1 MSTSEN
7 NSEMISVNTNTIHH
21 IKMSNIS
28 KLTTHNYLT
37 WKLQVHSLLDGYELV
52 HHLDESKSVPP
63 ATITEGTTTSTNP
76 DYTKWRRQ
84 DKLIYSALIGS
95 LSSSVQPIVGRT
107 TTAAQIWTKLA
118 NTYAN
123 PSRTHIR
130 NVKDQLKL
138 YTKGSK
144 SVDEYIQGI
153 VTRFD
158 QLALLGSELEHDDQ
172 IEHIL
177 DGLPEEF
184 KPVIDQ
190 IAAKDTPPQITEVH
204 EKLLNYEAKLLSKS
218 QAALSTFSPVTANVV
233 QHNNNNNGNQQNN
246 NRNNNNGKRYN
257 NYNNSWNSNQYQQR
271 SDSRVSKPYLGK
283 CQYCNTQGHSAR
295 RCPQLQALQM
305 STPPPANPFRPW
317 QPRANVAVG
326 SPYILDSGATHHLTA
341 DLNNLS
347 LHQPYNGGDD
357 VMIAD
362 GSTMTIS
369 HTGSALLPN
378 QTRSL
383 LLDKI
388 LCVPDIQKNLIS
400 VYRLCNTNQVSVEFF
415 PASFQVKDLST
426 GVPLLQGRTKNELY
440 EWPVTSSQA
449 VAMVSSS
456 GPKASLINWH
466 SRLGHP
472 SSSVLQ
478 TIISKFLLP
487 ISSSSQKQQSCS
499 DCLINKTHK
508 LPFSQTSIVSH
519 RPLEY
524 IFTDVWTSPIHS
536 VDNHKYYLV
545 LVDHF
550 TRYTWLYPLL
560 RKSDVKSVFTAFK
573 ALVENKF
580 QNQIGTLFSD
590 NGGEFVAL
598 RSFLSNAGITHLTS
612 PPHTPEHNGL
622 AERKHRHIVETGLT
636 LMSTAS
642 VPKEY
647 WSYAFSTAVYLI
659 NRMPTPLLSMQSPFQ
674 KLFGS
679 PPNYEKLRVFGCL
692 CFPWLRPY
700 TRHKLEDRSQRCV
713 FIGYSTSQSAYF
725 CLHPPTARV
734 YVSRH
739 VQFDEETFPFKASQP
754 PHRENVMAEHPPPS
768 MIPITQLPVMPP
780 SSVTAPPLPTT
791 GQLGNREQQP
801 LSAHD
806 EEDGN
811 PIDNVGQ
818 LQTGPTFQLNQAQ
831 STEAQSTEAQSTE
844 AQSTESQSTEAQST
858 ETAHQSTV
866 HHRSPHTM
874 PSSTTVPTME
884 SPASSPASPPL
895 ETGSPR
901 LDLHPPSSPSSHT
914 QVSSSNP
921 SSSSSPFSEPTAH
934 SENGSQTS
942 PQPIPNPL
950 EPTAPR
956 QNELNPTTQLQPQT
970 KSNPRQAVSQP
981 QNQNRAPPQ
990 NIHNMKTRAKNN
1002 ITKPNQKLSL
1012 TVAANLH
1019 RPPEPTTIVQALK
1032 DKNWSRACSSEFDAL
1047 MGNHTWDLVPPHAA
1061 QNIVGCKWVFTTKYL
1076 SNGLLERYKAR
1087 LVAKGFHQQY
1097 GKDYAETFS
1106 PVIKSTT
1113 IRLVLDVATA
1123 KNWPIKQLDVNN
1135 AFLQGELTEEVYMS
1149 QPPGFV
1155 DKDRPSY
1162 VCRLHKP
1169 IYGLKQAPRAWYMA
1183 LKQFL
1188 LSSGFTNS
1196 MADTSLFILS
1206 SGSTITYVLVYV
1218 DDILVTGD
1226 NAIMVSN
1233 VLASFADRF
1242 SIKDPTDLHYFLGI
1256 EVTRS
1261 PRGLHLMQRKYIMD
1275 LLNKNNM
1282 LDAKPVTTPLP
1293 TTPKLTLLTGEKLPD
1308 ASQYRSVV
1316 GSLQYLSFTRPDI
1329 AYAVNRL
1336 SQFVHQPTDAHWN
1349 AAKRVLRYLAGT
1361 PTHGIQLTA
1370 SSPMTLHA
1378 FSDADWAGDTEDYVS
1393 TNGYLIYLGRNPI
1406 SWSSKK
1412 QRGVAR
1418 SSTESEYRAVANT
1431 AAEVRWLCSL
1441 LFEMK
1446 ISLPTA
1452 PVIYCDNIGA
1462 TYLCANPVFHSRMKH
1477 IALDY
1482 HFVRNQ
1488 IQDGMLRVSHVSTD
1502 DQLADTLTKPLSRS
1516 RFQQAC
1522 IKIGVAKLPPS

>member
-1 MSTSEN
+1 MSSFEN
-7 NSEMISVNTNTIHH
+7 ASQTISINSNTLLH
-21 IKMSNIS
+21 INMSNVS
-28 KLTTHNYLT
+28 KLTTQNYLM
-37 WKLQVHSLLDGYELV
+37 WKLQVYSLLDGYELV
-52 HHLDESKSVPP
+52 DHLDESKEAPSPTV
-63 ATITEGTTTSTNP
+63 TVGTTTSTNP

-95 LSSSVQPIVGRT
+95 ISSAVQPIVGRT
-107 TTAAQIWTKLA
+107 TNAAQIWTKLA

-123 PSRTHIR
+123 PSRNHIR
-130 NVKDQLKL
+130 ILKDQLKL

-144 SVDEYIQGI
+144 SIDEYVQGI

-158 QLALLGSELEHDDQ
+158 QLALLGSEIEHDDQ
-172 IEHIL
+172 IEHVL
-177 DGLPEEF
+177 EGLPEEY
-184 KPVIDQ
+184 KPIIDQ
-190 IAAKDTPPQITEVH
+190 IAAKDKTPQISE
-204 EKLLNYEAKLLSKS
+204 
-218 QAALSTFSPVTANVV
+218 
-233 QHNNNNNGNQQNN
+233 
-246 NRNNNNGKRYN
+246 
-257 NYNNSWNSNQYQQR
+257 
-271 SDSRVSKPYLGK
+271 
-283 CQYCNTQGHSAR
+283 
-295 RCPQLQALQM
+295 
-305 STPPPANPFRPW
+305 
-317 QPRANVAVG
+317 PRANLAVG
-326 SPYILDSGATHHLTA
+326 SPYTANNWLLDSGATHHLTS

-347 LHQPYNGGDD
+347 LHQQYNGGDD

-362 GSTMTIS
+362 GSSMTIS
-369 HTGSALLPN
+369 HTGSTLLPN

-388 LCVPDIQKNLIS
+388 LCVPDIRKNLIS
-400 VYRLCNTNQVSVEFF
+400 VYRLCNTNKVSVEFF

-426 GVPLLQGRTKNELY
+426 GVPLLQGKTRNELY

-449 VAMVSSS
+449 VALMSSS
-456 GPKASLINWH
+456 GPKPSLTNWH

-472 SSSVLQ
+472 SFSILQ

-487 ISSSSQKQQSCS
+487 ISSSPQKQQSCS
-499 DCLINKTHK
+499 ECLINKSHK
-508 LPFSQTSIVSH
+508 LPFSQISIVSH

-536 VDNHKYYLV
+536 IDNHKYYLV

-550 TRYTWLYPLL
+550 TRYTWLYPLI
-560 RKSDVKSVFTAFK
+560 RKSDVKDVFIAFK
-573 ALVENKF
+573 ALVENRF
-580 QNQIGTLFSD
+580 QTRIGTLFSD

-598 RSFLSNAGITHLTS
+598 RPFLSTNGITHLTS

-636 LMSTAS
+636 LLSTAS
-642 VPKEY
+642 VPKAY

-659 NRMPTPLLSMQSPFQ
+659 NRMPTPVLSMESPFQ

-679 PPNYEKLRVFGCL
+679 SPNYDKLRVFGCL

-700 TRHKLEDRSQRCV
+700 TRHKLDDRSQRCV
-713 FIGYSTSQSAYF
+713 FLGYSTSQSAYY
-725 CLHPPTARV
+725 CLHRPSARI

-739 VQFDEETFPFKASQP
+739 VQFDEDTFPFQDTLPTNRETELVTPTPPLVIPLLRPPVVRPPPVSSPPSPTAGPVPPRETLTDTRVEDNNGSSQS
-754 PHRENVMAEHPPPS
+754 ENVGL
-768 MIPITQLPVMPP
+768 I
-780 SSVTAPPLPTT
+780 
-791 GQLGNREQQP
+791 
-801 LSAHD
+801 
-806 EEDGN
+806 
-811 PIDNVGQ
+811 
-818 LQTGPTFQLNQAQ
+818 QTGPLNNINQAHEQ
-831 STEAQSTEAQSTE
+831 AQTPNSTTRAP
-844 AQSTESQSTEAQST
+844 
-858 ETAHQSTV
+858 AHQ
-866 HHRSPHTM
+866 
-874 PSSTTVPTME
+874 
-884 SPASSPASPPL
+884 
-895 ETGSPR
+895 
-901 LDLHPPSSPSSHT
+901 
-914 QVSSSNP
+914 P
-921 SSSSSPFSEPTAH
+921 SSSSSESPTSTQTPTGSSTRRTGPPSLDLHPSSPRSSDSQVSSPLSSSSASPSEPTAH
-934 SENGSQTS
+934 SQNGSQTS
-942 PQPIPNPL
+942 TQPNRNTI

-956 QNELNPTTQLQPQT
+956 QNELNPTTQNQLQTNNPPQNRAT
-970 KSNPRQAVSQP
+970 PTQP
-981 QNQNRAPPQ
+981 QNQILAPPE
-990 NIHNMKTRAKNN
+990 NIHKMKTRAKNN
-1002 ITKPNQKLSL
+1002 ITKPKQKFSL
-1012 TVAANLH
+1012 TVTANH
-1019 RPPEPTTIVQALK
+1019 KRPPEPTTINQALK
-1032 DKNWSRACSSEFDAL
+1032 DKDWSKACSTEFDAL
-1047 MGNHTWDLVPPHAA
+1047 MGNHTWDLVPPTAA
-1061 QNIVGCKWVFTTKYL
+1061 QNIVGCKWVFTTKFF
-1076 SNGLLERYKAR
+1076 SDGSLERYKAR

-1113 IRLVLDVATA
+1113 IRLVLDVATT

-1155 DKDRPSY
+1155 DKDRPAF
-1162 VCRLHKP
+1162 VCRLRKP
-1169 IYGLKQAPRAWYMA
+1169 IYGLKQAPRACYMA

-1188 LSSGFTNS
+1188 IHSGFTNS
-1196 MADTSLFILS
+1196 MADTLLFIHS
-1206 SGSTITYVLVYV
+1206 SGNTITYVLVYV
-1218 DDILVTGD
+1218 DDILVTG
-1226 NAIMVSN
+1226 NNPMMVAN

-1261 PRGLHLMQRKYIMD
+1261 PTGLHLMQRKYITD
-1275 LLNKNNM
+1275 LLTKYNM

-1293 TTPKLTLLTGEKLPD
+1293 TTPKLTLTTGDKLPD

-1329 AYAVNRL
+1329 AYAINRL
-1336 SQFVHQPTDAHWN
+1336 SQFVHQPTDAHWH

-1361 PTHGIQLTA
+1361 TTHGIKLNS
-1370 SSPMTLHA
+1370 SSPMAFHA
-1378 FSDADWAGDTEDYVS
+1378 FSDADWAGDNDDYVS

-1412 QRGVAR
+1412 QKGVAR

-1502 DQLADTLTKPLSRS
+1502 DQLADTLTKPLPRS
-1516 RFQQAC
+1516 RFHQAYV
-1522 IKIGVAKLPPS
+1522 KIGVTELPPS